1 MEDTHEDGVGKDMT
15 AHLVWETE
23 GRELAWKG
31 PIFDVYH
38 VKRHSSDGRCSS
50 FIEVA
55 APEWVTMLPWY
66 RDEKG
71 VPHFVMVEQFRH
83 GSGTVT
89 REFPAGV
96 VEKNESPEAA
106 ARRELREE
114 TGIDVMTVSLLGR
127 VNPNAA
133 FMNNYSN
140 FFLMEGFEGKV
151 VPQQLDM
158 NEQIDIISVPV
169 SDVVRDMG
177 NSLYGNGIMMMALG
191 FFLRA
196 TFHRPGLLS

>member
-1 MEDTHEDGVGKDMT
+1 MSEEHDDRISGEIVR
-15 AHLVWETE
+15 HLVWETE
-23 GRELAWKG
+23 GRELAWEG
-31 PIFDVYH
+31 PIFNVYR
-38 VKRHSSDGRCSS
+38 VKRHSTDGRSSS

-66 RDEKG
+66 RDEAG

-96 VEKNESPEAA
+96 VESGEEPEEA

-114 TGIDVMTVSLLGR
+114 TGMEARAVRLLGR
-127 VNPNAA
+127 VNPNSA

-140 FFLMEGFEGKV
+140 FFLMEGFDGDI
-151 VPQQLDM
+151 VPQQLDA
-158 NEQIDIISVPV
+158 NEQLDVISVPV
-169 SDVVRDMG
+169 AEAVRDMG
-177 NSLYGNGIMMMALG
+177 TNLYGNGIMMMALG
-191 FFLRA
+191 FFLREA
-196 TFHRPGLLS
+196 SGRPELLA